1 MKRLKHLSF
10 LRGALAA
17 AGMIA
22 AVGASSSLKAQDK
35 VQDVRVSMD
44 WLIQGTHAPFFVAQ
58 SKGYFKDQGINPTI
72 ESGKGATNV
81 AVSVASGAY
90 QFGLVD
96 VPSMIVFNAKNPGRP
111 LIGVYMYFDQSA
123 LAIIS
128 RASAGIRKPA
138 DLMGKKIAAGPGTAA
153 YDMIGLIL
161 TPEENAKVQWVPV
174 QPQLF
179 AAMLQR
185 KEVEGLGGFVNSQ
198 LPAALEAGLTMDEI
212 SVMKFSAFGPPLYGM
227 ALATTKDYAEANPDL
242 VRKVVKAV
250 NQGLIATIAAPDEA
264 LKLMKARDP
273 MMKADIEKVRLGLAL
288 GLIDTPFTRANGLST
303 VVPERMTVTGENVAK
318 MFKLEKTPTPDE
330 IFTSAYLPP
339 VAERMPGK

>member
-10 LRGALAA
+10 LRGAFAA
-17 AGMIA
+17 AGVLA
-22 AVGASSSLKAQDK
+22 AVTMSSSVKA
-35 VQDVRVSMD
+35 QDVRVSMD

-128 RASAGIRKPA
+128 RASAGIKKPA

-212 SVMKFSAFGPPLYGM
+212 SVLKFSAFGPPLYGM
-227 ALATTKDYAEANPDL
+227 ALATTKEYADANPDL

-250 NQGLIATIAAPDEA
+250 NQGLLATIAAPDDA

-273 MMKADIEKVRLGLAL
+273 MMKVEIEKVRLGLAL

-303 VVPERMTVTGENVAK
+303 VVPERMQVTADNVAK
-318 MFKLEKTPTPDE
+318 MFNLEKAPAPADV
-330 IFTSAYLPP
+330 FTSAYLPP
-339 VAERMPGK
+339 ASERMPAK